1 MSDKGKKRRSRLF
14 QAQPSLLL
22 IDERVRNLVL
32 PVVSEHH
39 FEDEEEDILEA
50 EEAVLEEERSG
61 NSWSDIN
68 EEAVEPIR
76 LFVGV
81 DQTNN
86 TTDKE
91 TEESSVDSG
100 ADVSLLHGISSDE
113 GRSNDGLSSGSE
125 ERGHRLVH
133 LSEAALPI
141 EDFVEVEERDS
152 TKSEQV
158 DLVELEIKI
167 SNGEDQDQQI
177 SNEDLSVAGLSVK
190 AQSDQE
196 MDLDKDSTSEAK
208 DVSVQIK
215 LGPSHPREDVDP
227 ADSSAKDEQSST
239 EQRFERTKDPSI
251 ENREEKAQES
261 SIARFRL
268 ATLST
273 AQLPVEEDYHL
284 GELLEPDLFDDTE
297 DGFSEEITV
306 NVRADNLRQEL
317 QAEEEGRS
325 NTIKIM
331 PVSPVEE
338 WNEEWEDKWDEEWEE
353 EWEDKWE
360 SPSDE
365 LWDFERYDFTEEV
378 GEESDSEEQT
388 QTNTPII
395 PLKMPDSSKLNP
407 YAAVERIQAQEKKLS
422 LEGQDTS
429 AKSSKD
435 RSSLE
440 IPTLTGNQIHLG
452 NDKQRRFPFVFI
464 GVLIFILLVL
474 FWWAA

>member
-1 MSDKGKKRRSRLF
+1 
-14 QAQPSLLL
+14 
-22 IDERVRNLVL
+22 VRNLVL

-196 MDLDKDSTSEAK
+196 MDL
-208 DVSVQIK
+208 
-215 LGPSHPREDVDP
+215 
-227 ADSSAKDEQSST
+227 
-239 EQRFERTKDPSI
+239 
-251 ENREEKAQES
+251 
-261 SIARFRL
+261 
-268 ATLST
+268 
-273 AQLPVEEDYHL
+273 
-284 GELLEPDLFDDTE
+284 
-297 DGFSEEITV
+297 
-306 NVRADNLRQEL
+306 
-317 QAEEEGRS
+317 
-325 NTIKIM
+325 
-331 PVSPVEE
+331 
-338 WNEEWEDKWDEEWEE
+338 
-353 EWEDKWE
+353 
-360 SPSDE
+360 
-365 LWDFERYDFTEEV
+365 
-378 GEESDSEEQT
+378 
-388 QTNTPII
+388 
-395 PLKMPDSSKLNP
+395 
-407 YAAVERIQAQEKKLS
+407 
-422 LEGQDTS
+422 
-429 AKSSKD
+429 
-435 RSSLE
+435 
-440 IPTLTGNQIHLG
+440 
-452 NDKQRRFPFVFI
+452 
-464 GVLIFILLVL
+464 
-474 FWWAA
+474 